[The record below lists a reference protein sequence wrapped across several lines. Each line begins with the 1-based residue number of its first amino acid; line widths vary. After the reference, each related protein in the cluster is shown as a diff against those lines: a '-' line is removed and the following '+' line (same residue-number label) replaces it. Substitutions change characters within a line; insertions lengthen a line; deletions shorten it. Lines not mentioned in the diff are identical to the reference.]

1 MITLGWYLLKVII
14 CSGILTAYY
23 FLALRNKAFHRWN
36 RFFLLATVVLSLI
49 VPLMKINIFQPAE
62 DKGTVVQLLQTI
74 SYGDEAVVEY
84 SRNNSFQLSTQTV
97 TEGIYLL
104 VVLVFLFVF
113 FHSLYRINRLKRKNF
128 QTYFDDISF
137 INTNAKGTPFSFF
150 KNIFWNDAIELQ
162 SKTGQH
168 IFQHELA
175 HVKERHSYDK
185 VFMNIVLIFFWVNPF
200 YWLLCKELY
209 MIHEFIADKEALED
223 SDISAFAE
231 MVLQS
236 VYPGQNFA
244 LTNNFFYSPLKRRLL
259 MLAKNKN
266 PKVSYISRLLVL
278 PVAAIVFF
286 AFTLKVKKEAPNLY
300 KGKTITVVIDAGHG
314 GDDNGAVSSDGI
326 KEKDITLSIAK
337 KILQLNSNQ
346 NIKILLSRSDDESVD
361 LKSRVEFA
369 EKNNANAFVSIHV
382 NASAD
387 KQLNGFS
394 VLIDKKNS
402 QQNMLLGST
411 MINHLKESYKTEDK
425 IGTRTNGV
433 WVLDH
438 NVCPAALLNCGY
450 LSNSSDEAFI
460 TNSAN
465 QDKIAQDIL
474 EAINAYASSEEG
486 VITGSE
492 PSLSSSVAADTVPA
506 PPPPGLPPHYFESK
520 ALFVVDGKISTNK
533 KAKEIDPKNI
543 EKIYF
548 LKGQKARQKFGE
560 KGKDGVIEITTKNH
574 VPGNAIII
582 IDGKQSTKDELNK
595 IPPAKIESVR
605 VFKGESAIKKYG
617 DKAKEGAILIV
628 TKKNQTPFSVKDSI
642 PDKVFTKVQVE
653 ASFPGGQQAWQK
665 YIAKVITDSISKFTK
680 TDYGTCVVRF
690 IVNVDGTVSDVV
702 ATTMKGSELAKITI
716 SAIKNGPKWIPAS
729 QNGKAVA
736 AYRLQPVTLKSPDKK
751 SNSAS
756 SATNEDAGKVFVK
769 ADKPAE
775 FPGGPAA
782 WSRYISRKIID
793 SMKAFTDKD
802 YGTCVVRFIVGVN
815 GSVSDVM
822 AITMKGTKLAEVAVN
837 AIKHGPEWIPAQQNG
852 HPVNSF
858 REQPVTLQNS
868 HPSNS
873 TPKSVSETNSEQE
886 KPMAVF
892 TKLQKPASFP
902 GGNTA
907 WLKYI
912 TGVIQKNANAL
923 TADKESQ
930 GRCEVKFIVDKDG
943 SVSDVKAITKQDS
956 KLAEVAFNAIANG
969 PRWVPGMQNGRVVNS
984 FVTVPVAFVMNDE
997 LAIQTRNV
1005 RLLSVH
1011 Q

>member
-36 RFFLLATVVLSLI
+36 RFFLLGTVVVSLI

-62 DKGTVVQLLQTI
+62 DKGTVVQMLQTI

-175 HVKERHSYDK
+175 HVKEKHSYDK
-185 VFMNIVLIFFWVNPF
+185 VFMNIVLIFFWINPF
-200 YWLLCKELY
+200 FWLIRKELY

-314 GDDNGAVSSDGI
+314 GDDNGAHSPNDI

-337 KILQLNSNQ
+337 KIAQLNANSDIN
-346 NIKILLSRSDDESVD
+346 ILLSRGNDQTIPVKERVLFAKEHNAD
-361 LKSRVEFA
+361 LFI
-369 EKNNANAFVSIHV
+369 SIHTNGAV
-382 NASAD
+382 NE
-387 KQLNGFS
+387 QLNGFS
-394 VLIDKKNS
+394 VLIDKNKS
-402 QQNMLLGST
+402 EQNLLLGSAI
-411 MINHLKESYKTEDK
+411 INQLKETYKTEGEVGVRDK
-425 IGTRTNGV
+425 GV

-438 NVCPAALLNCGY
+438 NVCPAALVNCGY
-450 LSNSSDEAFI
+450 ITNANDAAFI
-460 TNSAN
+460 SNTAN
-465 QDKIAQDIL
+465 QEKIAKDIL
-474 EAINAYASSEEG
+474 KAINAYANSRENLEVNNNLFDKNSSSISTDSIPALYYKGKRVKDLYAHLESKKLKVTAP
-486 VITGSE
+486 VIKVTFQDGGSE
-492 PSLSSSVAADTVPA
+492 MISVKEAQENGIMFPARHSLIFINGKRSSLDDMNNIPSSDIQSINVLEGENA
-506 PPPPGLPPHYFESK
+506 
-520 ALFVVDGKISTNK
+520 
-533 KAKEIDPKNI
+533 I
-543 EKIYF
+543 EKY
-548 LKGQKARQKFGE
+548 GQKGE
-560 KGKDGVIEITTKNH
+560 KGVTEVTTKDDR
-574 VPGNAIII
+574 AWRT
-582 IDGKQSTKDELNK
+582 D
-595 IPPAKIESVR
+595 SV
-605 VFKGESAIKKYG
+605 
-617 DKAKEGAILIV
+617 
-628 TKKNQTPFSVKDSI
+628 

-653 ASFPGGQQAWQK
+653 ASFPGGQQGWQK

-680 TDYGTCVVRF
+680 ADYGTCVVRF
-690 IVNVDGTVSDVV
+690 IVDVDGTVSDVV
-702 ATTMKGSELAKITI
+702 ATTMKGTELAKITI

-736 AYRLQPVTLKSPDKK
+736 AYRLQPVTLKSPAKK

-756 SATNEDAGKVFVK
+756 SATNEDAGKIFVN

-782 WSRYISRKIID
+782 WSKYISRKIID

-802 YGTCVVRFIVGVN
+802 YGTCVVRFIVDLN

-822 AITMKGTKLAEVAVN
+822 AITMKGTKLAVVAEN
-837 AIKHGPEWIPAQQNG
+837 AIKYGPNWIPARQNG
-852 HPVNSF
+852 HAVNSF
-858 REQPVTLQNS
+858 HEQPVTLQNS

-873 TPKSVSETNSEQE
+873 TPKSVSEKNSEQE
-886 KPMAVF
+886 KPIAVF

-902 GGNTA
+902 GGSTA

-912 TGVIQKNANAL
+912 TGIIQKNANAL
-923 TADKESQ
+923 TEDKKSQ
-930 GRCEVKFIVDKDG
+930 GRCEVRFIVSKDG
-943 SVSDVKAITKQDS
+943 RVSDVKAITKQDS
-956 KLAEVAFNAIANG
+956 KLAQVAINAIQNG
-969 PRWVPGMQNGRVVNS
+969 PHWIPGMQNGRVVNS
-984 FVTVPVAFVMNDE
+984 FVTVPVAFLMNDE

>member
-1 MITLGWYLLKVII
+1 MITLGWYFLKVII

-36 RFFLLATVVLSLI
+36 RFFLLATVVVSLI

-84 SRNNSFQLSTQTV
+84 SRNNSFQLSTQTI

-209 MIHEFIADKEALED
+209 VIHEFIADKEALED

-244 LTNNFFYSPLKRRLL
+244 LANNFFYSPLKRRLL

-314 GDDNGAVSSDGI
+314 GDDNGAISNDGI
-326 KEKDITLSIAK
+326 KEKDVTLAIAK
-337 KILQLNSNQ
+337 KIAESNVNPQ
-346 NIKILLSRSDDESVD
+346 IQILLSRKDDYPLSVKD
-361 LKSRVEFA
+361 RVEFA
-369 EKNNANAFVSIHV
+369 ESNGADLFISLHV
-382 NASAD
+382 NAAAD
-387 KQLNGFS
+387 KQINGFS
-394 VLIDKKNS
+394 VLIDKANS
-402 QQNMLLGST
+402 KQNLLLGSAL
-411 MINHLKESYKTEDK
+411 INELKKTYNTQDQVGARSK
-425 IGTRTNGV
+425 GV

-438 NVCPAALLNCGY
+438 NTCTSALIECGY
-450 LSNSSDEAFI
+450 LSNPSDEAFI
-460 TNSAN
+460 SNSAD
-465 QDKIAQDIL
+465 QEKIAQDIL
-474 EAINAYASSEEG
+474 DAINVYASSKESDNKKITIANSTDTIPTETFTGAVYVDARNKIFLKADKLIQTTSPEKTIVNTMKAVIVINGKVEPNSILKTKTIHAGTLTIHSGDEKDMIEKYGEKAKNGVFILDNATIKNEKPIWPEG
-486 VITGSE
+486 GQ
-492 PSLSSSVAADTVPA
+492 A
-506 PPPPGLPPHYFESK
+506 SK
-520 ALFVVDGKISTNK
+520 AS
-533 KAKEIDPKNI
+533 
-543 EKIYF
+543 
-548 LKGQKARQKFGE
+548 
-560 KGKDGVIEITTKNH
+560 
-574 VPGNAIII
+574 
-582 IDGKQSTKDELNK
+582 
-595 IPPAKIESVR
+595 
-605 VFKGESAIKKYG
+605 
-617 DKAKEGAILIV
+617 
-628 TKKNQTPFSVKDSI
+628 
-642 PDKVFTKVQVE
+642 DKVFTKVQVE

-702 ATTMKGSELAKITI
+702 ATTMKGTELAKITI

-756 SATNEDAGKVFVK
+756 SATNADAGKIYMN

-775 FPGGPAA
+775 FPGGQVA

-793 SMKAFTDKD
+793 SIKAFTDKD

-822 AITMKGTKLAEVAVN
+822 AITMKGTKLAEVAEN
-837 AIKHGPEWIPAQQNG
+837 AIKYGPNWIPARQNG
-852 HPVNSF
+852 HAVNSF
-858 REQPVTLQNS
+858 HEQPVTLQNS

-886 KPMAVF
+886 KPIAVF

-923 TADKESQ
+923 TEDKESQ
-930 GRCEVKFIVDKDG
+930 GRCEVRFIVSKDG
-943 SVSDVKAITKQDS
+943 RVSDVKAITKQDS
-956 KLAEVAFNAIANG
+956 KLAQVAINAIQNG
-969 PRWVPGMQNGRVVNS
+969 PHWIPGMQNGRVVNS
-984 FVTVPVAFVMNDE
+984 FVTVPVAFLMNDE